1 MDYITFGDNRP
12 GAVIGSYQHIFD
24 YDDSLRRIS
33 CENQLDD
40 VLCTYVYN
48 DRGLMES
55 ETIDFD
61 TVSGDNPT
69 FQTKYEY
76 DDMGRVSKIEY
87 PTIDTES
94 RSVSYAYTDRGELD
108 TVHYPAPAN
117 EVENRAYDPG
127 GRLVGIDRP
136 AVDETRD
143 YDNANRVSWIDN
155 LGIGRLNYGYDDNGN
170 KTSETWANVPTTVS
184 NWDFNISSYDAED
197 RFMDFQRSAAFN
209 ATTNVSFNRTNAG
222 KSIGNIQSIT
232 EQQGDLG
239 LELSGSRAL
248 TSTHELLDAGDDA
261 TNNQVYNVE
270 GQLTTSHTSMNLSW
284 NAAGLLDG
292 VQVQGTEGGVY
303 RYGYDAMDAGS
314 GVRKKARTIEPYLS
328 TVVPT

>member
-1 MDYITFGDNRP
+1 MIGLTDQEGNETSYSYDLMNRKTETIFEDGKQSLIAYDSIGRMLSVETFTRNAPMTVANVRTSKTYSYRHSGVVDYITFSDNRP

-87 PTIDTES
+87 PTIDAES

-170 KTSETWANVPTTVS
+170 KTSETWGNVPTTVS
-184 NWDFNISSYDAED
+184 NWDFNINSYDAED

-239 LELSGSRAL
+239 LELSGS
-248 TSTHELLDAGDDA
+248 
-261 TNNQVYNVE
+261 
-270 GQLTTSHTSMNLSW
+270 
-284 NAAGLLDG
+284 
-292 VQVQGTEGGVY
+292 
-303 RYGYDAMDAGS
+303 
-314 GVRKKARTIEPYLS
+314 
-328 TVVPT
+328 